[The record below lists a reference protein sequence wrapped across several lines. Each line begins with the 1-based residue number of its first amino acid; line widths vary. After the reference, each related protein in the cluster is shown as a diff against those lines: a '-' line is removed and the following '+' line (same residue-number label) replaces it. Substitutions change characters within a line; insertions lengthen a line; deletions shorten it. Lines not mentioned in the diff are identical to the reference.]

1 MEVKGAEAGLKSTSE
16 ATNSNSRNSKL
27 KMIIIKAGLLVG
39 GTRKSAKCS
48 ANNMKTNST
57 IRSTT
62 RVKLTI
68 IMTRKVLILPAKEKR
83 VMLDKLKIKAL
94 QRIS

>member
-62 RVKLTI
+62 KVKLT

>member
-39 GTRKSAKCS
+39 GTQKSAKCS

-62 RVKLTI
+62 RVKPT
-68 IMTRKVLILPAKEKR
+68 IMTRKVQILPAKEKR
-83 VMLDKLKIKAL
+83 VMLLKLKIKAL

>member
-1 MEVKGAEAGLKSTSE
+1 MKGAEAGLKSTSE

-62 RVKLTI
+62 KVKLT

>member
-1 MEVKGAEAGLKSTSE
+1 M
-16 ATNSNSRNSKL
+16 
-27 KMIIIKAGLLVG
+27 MIIIKAGLLVG

-68 IMTRKVLILPAKEKR
+68 MTRKVLILPAKEKR

>member
-39 GTRKSAKCS
+39 GTQKSAKCS
-48 ANNMKTNST
+48 ANNTKTNST

-62 RVKLTI
+62 RVKPT
-68 IMTRKVLILPAKEKR
+68 IMTRKVQILPAKEKR
-83 VMLDKLKIKAL
+83 VMLLKLKIKAL